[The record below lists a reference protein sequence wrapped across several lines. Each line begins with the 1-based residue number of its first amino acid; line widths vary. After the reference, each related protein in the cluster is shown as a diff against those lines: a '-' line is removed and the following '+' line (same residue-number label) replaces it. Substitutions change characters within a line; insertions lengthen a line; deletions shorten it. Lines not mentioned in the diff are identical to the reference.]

1 MIQSRHQLWHGRYDH
16 CVRFDMPEASALRYL
31 DHKRIDKAIRTRR
44 EWGQR
49 MMSNPGSWA
58 LSWRRAQILDHHVVD
73 LHAMC
78 DFLLEDSRD
87 RKIMISGDVVHLYT
101 RDADLVQDVMA
112 LPYVKNA
119 SHRQIQAV
127 GQPNT
132 IPLKN
137 PRHAWRSYFRQ
148 RQMTVEHKDNLVKFL
163 TAQEHVRLSPSMKW
177 FLTSSHQTRVYDYY
191 FVDHDDSGFIT
202 MLSLIAPGIIR
213 RTLPISADK

>member
-1 MIQSRHQLWHGRYDH
+1 
-16 CVRFDMPEASALRYL
+16 MPEASVLRYL

-44 EWGQR
+44 EWGER
-49 MMSNPGSWA
+49 MMKTQGSWA
-58 LSWRRAQILDHHVVD
+58 LSWRRVQILEHHVID

-101 RDADLVQDVMA
+101 CDASLVKDVIS
-112 LPYVKNA
+112 LSYVKNA
-119 SHRQIQAV
+119 SHKQIQVV

-132 IPLKN
+132 IQLKK

-163 TAQEHVRLSPSMKW
+163 TVQENVRLSPSMKW
-177 FLTSSHQTRVYDYY
+177 FLTSDHQTRMYDYY
-191 FVDHDDSGFIT
+191 FVDHDDSGLIT
-202 MLSLIAPGIIR
+202 MLSLIVPGIIR
-213 RTLPISADK
+213 RTLPITADK